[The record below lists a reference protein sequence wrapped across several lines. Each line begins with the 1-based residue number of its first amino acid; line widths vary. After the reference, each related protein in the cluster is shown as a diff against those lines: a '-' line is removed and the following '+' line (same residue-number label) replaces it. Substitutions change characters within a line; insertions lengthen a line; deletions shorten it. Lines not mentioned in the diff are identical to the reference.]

1 LALGWAGRTIRR
13 AGGPWRL
20 LRQAARRQVRPMSFV
35 MHRFMHA
42 ADVAPAWELELQ
54 GRTSDDPGIRATQER
69 LRACAYTMAHPE
81 TGQLVPACVQHSVL
95 DPAENL
101 ALRRQLPLVDRP

>member
-1 LALGWAGRTIRR
+1 
-13 AGGPWRL
+13 
-20 LRQAARRQVRPMSFV
+20 MSFV

-42 ADVAPAWELELQ
+42 TDVAPAWDLEQQ
-54 GRTSDDPGIRATQER
+54 GRTSDDPRIRATQER
-69 LRACAYTMAHPE
+69 LRACAYSMAQPE

-101 ALRRQLPLVDRP
+101 ALRRRLPLVERP